1 MSDLYINAIDYLDA
15 GMRLIPLHPIING
28 KCGCESQYGEPCDA
42 VGKHPMKTDWQKQS
56 LIDSAILDNWRQF
69 YGCSGLGF
77 ALDNDHLIIDVDSRT
92 GGLESLEALQED
104 ININLFEDC
113 TAIVKTGG
121 NGWHFLYR
129 KPEGS
134 NLGWKMPSKYK
145 GIDIK
150 MAGGFVVTAGSMHK
164 SGSEYEWHSAA
175 KSDLQ
180 SLAVLPEAIAEM
192 LARAKQAHREEMK
205 SSGLGDVTE
214 IAEMLEYIKNDG
226 DGLDYDMWL
235 RIGMSIHHATNGG
248 NDGLTVF
255 RNWSSQS
262 AKFDANDLDRR
273 WHSFGK
279 RSANVATSGSLV
291 YIARQAG
298 WEPGLDSNAL
308 SQTELDEIKASW
320 DKKHSERISLPSIA
334 DDADIDLHSPPGLLG
349 RINDYVYE
357 CSVFPNRNLALA
369 CSLSILTNAIGRKYY
384 LPGRFSNIQPN
395 LLVLCIAGS
404 SVGKDSVLGAAHR
417 LLSSIGM
424 GPAIHGRIK
433 SDKDLLDALENNQF
447 AVYFNDEFGYF
458 LQRLNNAAKKGTASY
473 LEGIVST
480 IMEVFTKGDKTVLVD
495 ISRKKEIRERY
506 LQIIGTLAKALDAGD
521 FKDKTSA
528 ERKLARAKFLL
539 DKFKDGIPNPWL
551 SMFTTATPRTME
563 LAFSGEAT
571 ENGFLS
577 RALTFHEYET
587 NPRPKEGYKG
597 AVAVPMGLQ
606 MAMRGVAFEKD
617 ECAFGRIDSFE
628 QDQTPITIDQDAA
641 VFVDRA
647 IEYFFELAE
656 TQKAY
661 GLESLPRRALDS
673 IVKVCIAMS
682 AEEKRLTL
690 DIARYAVKLVRKE
703 MDGKIRRVN
712 STENMGSRDAKERL
726 DGVASRILEVCNTAG
741 GETPAV
747 IHRQVKNSKV
757 TQEII
762 HQVLENLTEGG
773 MLERIDT
780 GRSYANAKLFRY
792 KTTMKGGA

>member
-1 MSDLYINAIDYLDA
+1 MTWQQEGLDYLEA
-15 GMRLIPLHPIING
+15 GLRLIPLHSMVNG
-28 KCGCESQYGEPCDA
+28 KCGCESQYGEACEA

-56 LIDSAILDNWRQF
+56 LIDSAILENWSNF
-69 YGCSGLGF
+69 YSCSGLGF
-77 ALDNDHLIIDVDSRT
+77 ALDNDHIIVDVDQRS
-92 GGLESLEALQED
+92 GGLESLKQLQID
-104 ININLFEDC
+104 IKIDLFEVC

-121 NGWHFLYR
+121 GGYHFYFR
-129 KPEGS
+129 KLDS
-134 NLGWKMPSKYK
+134 AILGWKMPAQYK

-150 MAGGFVVTAGSMHK
+150 QAGGFVVTAGSMHK

-226 DGLDYDMWL
+226 DGLEFDMWL

-473 LEGIVST
+473 LEGIIGT

-587 NPRPKEGYKG
+587 NPRPKEGFKG
-597 AVAVPMGLQ
+597 ALAVPMGLQ

-628 QDQTPITIDQDAA
+628 QDQTPITIDQDAS

-673 IVKVCIAMS
+673 IIKVCIAMS

-757 TQEII
+757 TQDII
-762 HQVLENLTEGG
+762 HQVLENLTDGG

-792 KTTMKGGA
+792 KTTTKGGA